1 MCTNFDAKDGER
13 RLLYGTQKTL
23 LRFIGKRPTWI
34 PYGRDILWNI
44 CILCVYDVSH
54 LQTNWEIQRKLS
66 IWTTSH
72 HLLRWLSHP
81 SLTTGSTRT
90 LLISSF
96 PNQIGALGKNASG
109 VSPNLFWAWA
119 NYNVPLEASL
129 SISGEFVE
137 RSASTLSTVSWTCL
151 KVIHMFF
158 PLFLSWK
165 FLRHIHHHQ
174 NPSTCPLNHD
184 YLVG

>member
-81 SLTTGSTRT
+81 SQCSFFATMERT
-90 LLISSF
+90 KYL
-96 PNQIGALGKNASG
+96 N
-109 VSPNLFWAWA
+109 
-119 NYNVPLEASL
+119 PLEKTPE
-129 SISGEFVE
+129 IQ
-137 RSASTLSTVSWTCL
+137 
-151 KVIHMFF
+151 I
-158 PLFLSWK
+158 
-165 FLRHIHHHQ
+165 
-174 NPSTCPLNHD
+174 TCPLSLHSPNARLIESEFSYNELEALLQHCFMND
-184 YLVG
+184 ISDLYCIHSVLLPY